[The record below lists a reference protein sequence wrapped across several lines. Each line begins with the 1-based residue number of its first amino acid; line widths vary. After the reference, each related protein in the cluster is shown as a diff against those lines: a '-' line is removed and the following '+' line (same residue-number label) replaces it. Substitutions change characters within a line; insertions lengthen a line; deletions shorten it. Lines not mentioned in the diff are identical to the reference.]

1 MTMNFFQFADDL
13 KNYSTEKFLD
23 ELQIDLESS
32 EYTKALQKQQWNEGI
47 GSDGNIL
54 GRYSKTTEILSD
66 GRKKAGETY
75 DIFETG
81 ETRRKLILFS
91 TQQDKDLSFFFDSDS
106 QAVPDLLQLIGPR
119 LFGLAGKSKEQF
131 TAIAVEKAIQLLNT
145 NLKLK

>member
-1 MTMNFFQFADDL
+1 MNFFEFADNL

-23 ELQIDLESS
+23 DLQVDLEKS
-32 EYTKALQKQQWNEGI
+32 EFTTALQKQQWNEGI

-66 GRKKAGETY
+66 GKKKAGETY
-75 DIFETG
+75 DIFQTG
-81 ETRRKLILFS
+81 ETRRKLTLFATEQS
-91 TQQDKDLSFFFDSDS
+91 NDLSFFFDSDS

-119 LFGLAGKSKEQF
+119 LFGLTEKNKQQF
-131 TAIAVEKAIQLLNT
+131 TAIAVEKAIKLLNT